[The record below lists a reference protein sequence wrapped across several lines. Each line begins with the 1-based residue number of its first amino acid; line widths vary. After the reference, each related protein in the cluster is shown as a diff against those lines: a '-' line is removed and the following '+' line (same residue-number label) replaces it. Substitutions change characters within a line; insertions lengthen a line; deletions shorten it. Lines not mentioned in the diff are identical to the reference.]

1 MIGSSINFDA
11 ILCWQGVENGYGI
24 GPCLKFIARK
34 PPGQGVGGMDLI
46 YPLTMA
52 GLVVMVGLVVM
63 IGSAVMLV
71 LVIMAGLAVGSPINP
86 FLIPV
91 KGEQIKS
98 LLGGPA

>member
-1 MIGSSINFDA
+1 
-11 ILCWQGVENGYGI
+11 
-24 GPCLKFIARK
+24 
-34 PPGQGVGGMDLI
+34 
-46 YPLTMA
+46 MA